1 MTHTLH
7 RRGDVED
14 LHEDFVMLIMPA
26 RGFNL
31 QGSEEKMR
39 QIWEVL
45 SHYEAKLTNFGNAE
59 VGNSHRTTMQKL
71 KEGNHRIN
79 HAVFKDRE
87 TVKACLKELKER
99 DFGIS
104 VVISGLYEETERIC
118 AEIGLKPHTVE
129 HSLGIWGNPPIF
141 RTRALL
147 FEFLKSQGVCI
158 IGAQHGGN
166 YGNVIHPEHIDSDF
180 NRCDHY
186 ISYGFTRDDLTRTY
200 PGIEIQT
207 KIHPLGSTVTTRK
220 SKKKKKKIDLVFPI
234 SNNYP
239 LLRSGGI
246 RRYPAYALID
256 RQIKLLK
263 YLDSLGNRSIY
274 IKHFD
279 VPIVQSYQRCAYLP
293 LLKKLENV
301 TLFDYLNLNLYIVD
315 LREKQEWS
323 LPLLLLHQ

>member
-104 VVISGLYEETERIC
+104 VVISGLYEETEQIC
-118 AEIGLKPHTVE
+118 AEVGLKPHTVE
-129 HSLGIWGNPPIF
+129 HSLGIHGKTEALPDENTLEITTMCGHAMVSPNLVLHMVDELRAGNITYGEAAKQLSTLCECGIF
-141 RTRALL
+141 NPYRAEKVL
-147 FEFLKSQGVCI
+147 
-158 IGAQHGGN
+158 
-166 YGNVIHPEHIDSDF
+166 
-180 NRCDHY
+180 R
-186 ISYGFTRDDLTRTY
+186 RLTA
-200 PGIEIQT
+200 
-207 KIHPLGSTVTTRK
+207 
-220 SKKKKKKIDLVFPI
+220 
-234 SNNYP
+234 N
-239 LLRSGGI
+239 
-246 RRYPAYALID
+246 A
-256 RQIKLLK
+256 
-263 YLDSLGNRSIY
+263 
-274 IKHFD
+274 
-279 VPIVQSYQRCAYLP
+279 
-293 LLKKLENV
+293 
-301 TLFDYLNLNLYIVD
+301 
-315 LREKQEWS
+315 
-323 LPLLLLHQ
+323 

>member
-7 RRGDVED
+7 RRGDVKD

-104 VVISGLYEETERIC
+104 VVISGLYEETEQIC
-118 AEIGLKPHTVE
+118 AEVGLKPHTVE
-129 HSLGIWGNPPIF
+129 HSLGIHGKTEALPDENTLEITTMCGHAMVSPNLVLHMVDELRAGNI
-141 RTRALL
+141 T
-147 FEFLKSQGVCI
+147 
-158 IGAQHGGN
+158 
-166 YGNVIHPEHIDSDF
+166 YGE
-180 NRCDHY
+180 
-186 ISYGFTRDDLTRTY
+186 
-200 PGIEIQT
+200 
-207 KIHPLGSTVTTRK
+207 
-220 SKKKKKKIDLVFPI
+220 
-234 SNNYP
+234 
-239 LLRSGGI
+239 
-246 RRYPAYALID
+246 A
-256 RQIKLLK
+256 
-263 YLDSLGNRSIY
+263 
-274 IKHFD
+274 
-279 VPIVQSYQRCAYLP
+279 
-293 LLKKLENV
+293 
-301 TLFDYLNLNLYIVD
+301 
-315 LREKQEWS
+315 
-323 LPLLLLHQ
+323 